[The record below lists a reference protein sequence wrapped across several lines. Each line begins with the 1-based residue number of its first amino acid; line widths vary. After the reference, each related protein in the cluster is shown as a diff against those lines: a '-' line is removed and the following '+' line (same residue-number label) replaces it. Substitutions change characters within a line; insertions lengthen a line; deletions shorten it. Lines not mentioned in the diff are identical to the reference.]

1 MQNRPGLVT
10 TIQFH
15 NSLTKTIKG
24 VCMEKN
30 IYLKWQQ
37 KFLGEFKTCAT
48 WMKIRD
54 KGDFILYPFFQQ
66 ICQLWHPFDFFQ

>member
-1 MQNRPGLVT
+1 
-10 TIQFH
+10 
-15 NSLTKTIKG
+15 
-24 VCMEKN
+24 MEKN